1 MDNRFPKSGKTAGVN
16 QLWYMEQLL
25 GGRRQGK
32 AK

>member
-25 GGRRQGK
+25 GGWQGK
-32 AK
+32 AE